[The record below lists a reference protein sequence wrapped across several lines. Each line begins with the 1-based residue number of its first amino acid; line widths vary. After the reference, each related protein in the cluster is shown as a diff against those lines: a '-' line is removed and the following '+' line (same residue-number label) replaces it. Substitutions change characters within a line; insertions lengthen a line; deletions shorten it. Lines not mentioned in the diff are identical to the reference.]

1 MKKVFSV
8 FLIKRSGEFVLHS
21 HHEDEVLAEELIQT
35 KKSGHYTIIPS
46 WVPKDEQHV

>member
-8 FLIKRSGEFVLHS
+8 FLIRKSGEFALHS
-21 HHEDEVLAEELIQT
+21 HHDDESSAEALIQT

-46 WVPKDEQHV
+46 WVPNDEPHA